1 MRRQRAMRRQLARFL
16 FIFVIGSAAMI
27 LGVITSM
34 TLTPPGRDL
43 LARTVSRFLDRIVT
57 GQVRVGAISGSFLYD
72 LTLENLVVRDTSGEL
87 LANLPRVRVAYRLP
101 NFIAGQVVL
110 SAIQLDSPTIQLI
123 KHRSGRM
130 NYEEVL
136 GIGKGSKGGK
146 SPLVEFHNV
155 KMTDGLLRIA
165 LPWNPPRSARTE
177 SSVDSALQAERAKPG
192 RIVEETPEGLR
203 RVIVLADLA
212 TRMSRM
218 RIATPDRQP
227 FTIDLDSLA
236 TRVNDPGVTLR
247 HAVGRVRIRGDSA
260 VFSLSRGAL
269 PDTRFSGGGAVTW
282 PRDTILFD
290 FQVIA
295 PHVNLEDLRWVSP
308 HFPSM
313 TGRGVLTARSESGIR
328 TAYDIRDLHLAGPKG
343 QVDGDLVTI
352 TDRRRGLGLRDMNVR
367 LAELDLDAARPYLDT
382 LPFYGTVTGKLAGSG
397 FLNALDLG
405 IEWAFRDA
413 AVPGNPLTTIA
424 GEGGVGTS
432 RDSGLTFTEFGVR
445 QSDIDLRTVRRIAP
459 AVILEGRL
467 TAVGTLNGPLRNIRF
482 NGTAQHQDQDRPP
495 SQLEGTVNLD
505 TRFRVLGLNA
515 DVMLDPLSFEGIRRA
530 FPTLGARGELRG
542 PFQSSGNLARLAV
555 DASLTGQIGSVEAH
569 GFATLQPPRWGA
581 EDLLLRFSRLDLAA
595 LTGRDLPTQLNGEIS
610 VTGVIDTLRAPEGEL
625 RLALSSSR
633 LRELTLDSVFAI
645 AGLRDSLIR
654 VDTAYAVWKG
664 ARVGGSGTLG
674 WGGLHTGRM
683 EFSMVADS
691 LIAFDSLLLA
701 TTKQTRDLTPDS
713 RPLGGTAQA
722 SVQLAGNLDTLEA
735 SADLLV
741 ENLEWQRI
749 RSPRV
754 TGAFSWVGG
763 QRPQLTASIGSDSL
777 SAGTWVFHRIGAQAR
792 GWADSLEW
800 NAGTGV
806 GPHVGLNGAGRWWR
820 KGETQ
825 VAMFDSLSFVL
836 PAHRYRLEESFAVT
850 LSDSAPAVS
859 PVTIRAEDGSGLIQ
873 MAGRVPGSSPGSLV
887 VRVLSLDLH
896 DAYGLLQ
903 RDTLGVAGD
912 VGIDVRIGGTAE
924 QPTLRGTMTL
934 EGGKFGDF
942 NAPFLQG
949 VVDYADRRLETDL
962 LLWRSGKNV
971 LDVGATL
978 PLDLALRGAER
989 RQVDG
994 PLSVHA
1000 HGDSVDLG
1008 ILEAFTPAVRQ
1019 VSGEFSTDVNVTG
1032 TWDAPRLAGSLEF
1045 RDGAMS
1051 LPGLGVRYERI
1062 QGRGRFQGDSL
1073 VLDNVALRSGGG
1085 SLAITG
1091 TVRLEDLARPVLS
1104 LGFQANQFR
1113 ALDVSRFLTLDGTGG
1128 LRLEGPLF
1136 KATLSGNLTANSGVL
1151 YFADLVTKRI
1161 IDLEDPTI
1169 ADLVDTTLL
1178 RRENLGGKF
1187 QNRFLDSLTISNLA
1201 VEMGSDV
1208 WLRSGE
1214 ANIQLSGQVQLSKT
1228 RQAYT
1233 PSGTLEAV
1241 RGSYTLKIGPVTR
1254 DFTVERGTVRY
1265 FGDLNAALD
1274 IRATH
1279 VVRAVR
1285 GEEIPVI
1292 AVITGTLYAPKISL
1306 ESTFN
1311 PPISETD
1318 LVSYL
1323 VTGYPANEATRLGR
1337 AGALETGLSYFSSA
1351 LSSELERALI
1361 QDIGIPLDLIEI
1373 RPGVSSRGGVST
1385 LTQLAAGWQ
1394 LGSKTFLTFNAGF
1407 CPENLSQFTYSNLG
1421 ASLEFRFSREWRLQ
1435 ASVEPT
1441 LQSCRQDIRIPN
1453 TNPYQIGS
1461 DIRWEREF

>member
-1 MRRQRAMRRQLARFL
+1 MRRQLARFL
-16 FIFVIGSAAMI
+16 FIFVIGTAAMI

-43 LARTVSRFLDRIVT
+43 LARTVSRFLDRVVI
-57 GQVRVGAISGSFLYD
+57 GQVRVGSISGSFLYD

-87 LANLPRVRVAYRLP
+87 LADLPRVRVAYRLP

-123 KHRSGRM
+123 KHRNGRM

-155 KMTDGLLRIA
+155 KMAEGMLRIA
-165 LPWNPPRSARTE
+165 LPWNPPRSARNE

-192 RIVEETPEGLR
+192 RIVEESREGLR

-212 TRMSRM
+212 TRVSRL
-218 RIATPDRQP
+218 RIATPDRLP
-227 FTIDLDSLA
+227 FTIDFDSLA

-260 VFSLSRGAL
+260 VFSLSRAAL

-308 HFPSM
+308 KFPSM
-313 TGRGVLTARSESGIR
+313 AGRGVLTARSESGVR
-328 TAYDIRDLHLAGPKG
+328 TAYDIRDLHLTGADG

-352 TDRRRGLGLRDMNVR
+352 TDRRRGLGVRDMNLR

-413 AVPGNPLTTIA
+413 EVPGNPLTTIA
-424 GEGGVGTS
+424 GEGGVSAT

-495 SQLEGTVNLD
+495 SQLEGTVHLD
-505 TRFRVLGLNA
+505 TRFGVLGLDT
-515 DVMLDPLSFEGIRRA
+515 DVMLDPLSFDGIRRA
-530 FPTLGARGELRG
+530 FPTLKARGELRG
-542 PFQSSGNLARLAV
+542 PFQSRGTLARLGV
-555 DASLTGQIGSVEAH
+555 DASLSGQIGSLEAH

-581 EDLLLRFSRLDLAA
+581 ENLLLRFSRLDLAA
-595 LTGRDLPTQLNGEIS
+595 LTGRDLPTRLDGEVS
-610 VTGVIDTLRAPEGEL
+610 VTGIIDTARAPEGEV

-633 LRELTLDSVFAI
+633 IRELTLDSVFAI
-645 AGLRDSLIR
+645 AGLHDSLIR

-683 EFSMVADS
+683 AFTLAADS

-701 TTKQTRDLTPDS
+701 TTGQTRDLSPDS
-713 RPLGGTAQA
+713 RPLGGTAHA
-722 SVQLAGNLDTLEA
+722 TVQLAGNLDTLEA
-735 SADLLV
+735 SGDLLV
-741 ENLEWQRI
+741 EALEWQMI

-754 TGAFSWVGG
+754 TGAFSWIGG

-777 SAGTWVFHRIGAQAR
+777 RAGTWIFHRVGAQAR

-800 NAGTGV
+800 NAGTGIGSNV
-806 GPHVGLNGAGRWWR
+806 AVDGAGRWWR
-820 KGETQ
+820 RGQTQ
-825 VAMFDSLSFVL
+825 VAMFDRLAFAL
-836 PAHRYRLEESFAVT
+836 PAHRYRLDESFAVT

-873 MAGRVPGSSPGSLV
+873 LAGRVPGASEGSLL
-887 VRVLSLDLH
+887 VRVLGLDLH

-903 RDTLGVAGD
+903 RDTLGVFGE
-912 VGIDVRIGGTAE
+912 VGLDARVGGTAE
-924 QPTLRGTMTL
+924 RPTLRGTLTL
-934 EGGKFGDF
+934 DGGKFGDF
-942 NAPFLQG
+942 KAPFLQG
-949 VVDYADRRLETDL
+949 VVNYADRRLETDF
-962 LLWRSGKNV
+962 LLWRTGKNV

-978 PLDLALRGAER
+978 PLDLALRGAEQ

-1000 HGDSVDLG
+1000 RGDSVDLG
-1008 ILEAFTPAVRQ
+1008 ILEALTPAVRQ
-1019 VSGEFSTDVNVTG
+1019 VTGEFTTDVNVTG
-1032 TWDAPRLAGSLEF
+1032 TWQAPRLAGALEF
-1045 RDGAMS
+1045 HDGAMS
-1051 LPGLGVRYERI
+1051 LPGLGARYEGM

-1073 VLDNVALRSGGG
+1073 VLDNVAMRSGRGT
-1085 SLAITG
+1085 LAITG
-1091 TVRLEDLARPVLS
+1091 SVRLEDLARPVLH
-1104 LGFQANQFR
+1104 LGFRANDFR
-1113 ALDVSRFLTLDGTGG
+1113 AIDVSRFLTLDATGG
-1128 LRLEGPLF
+1128 LQLEGPF
-1136 KATLSGNLTANSGVL
+1136 FHATLTGNLTANSGVL

-1187 QNRFLDSLTISNLA
+1187 QNRFLDSLSISNLR
-1201 VEMGSDV
+1201 VEMGTAV
-1208 WLRSGE
+1208 WLRSAE

-1254 DFTVERGTVRY
+1254 DFTVDRGTVRY

-1279 VVRAVR
+1279 IVRAVQ

-1323 VTGYPANEATRLGR
+1323 VTGYPANEATQLGR
-1337 AGALETGLSYFSSA
+1337 GGALETGLSYFSSA

-1373 RPGVSSRGGVST
+1373 RPGVSTAGGAST
-1385 LTQLAAGWQ
+1385 LTQVAAGWQ

-1407 CPENLSQFTYSNLG
+1407 CSENLSQFSYSNLG
-1421 ASLEFRFSREWRLQ
+1421 ASLEFRFSREWSLQ

-1441 LQSCRQDIRIPN
+1441 LQSCRQDFGLYTA

-1461 DIRWEREF
+1461 DLRWEREF